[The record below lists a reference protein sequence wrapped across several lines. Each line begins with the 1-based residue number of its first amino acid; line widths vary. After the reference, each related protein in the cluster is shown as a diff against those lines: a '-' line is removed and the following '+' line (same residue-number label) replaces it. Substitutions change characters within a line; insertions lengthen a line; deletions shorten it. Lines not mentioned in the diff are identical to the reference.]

1 MTIFGVVCAIAVT
14 SSKPVSLY
22 GSQWTAMMTGNIVTS
37 SSESNES
44 NSSSEETE
52 GGTPLP
58 LTTLPPIRDEA
69 LPPIRDETCSPD
81 GQEELDSSDREGE
94 LPSSNEVSQTTFDS
108 DPSVLPDSDASQTS
122 TDIGESNEPP
132 QTSVGTDEPQT
143 FDGDGSLLPTL
154 SPLPETNVLQDPA
167 LTDAQFPLILDG
179 IAVTVLSTISSTK
192 HQGLPVDL
200 TPPPAPVILKPRP
213 LPVSAVPFQPLPAG
227 PTEAPTEAPSCFIVD
242 ITTPVPGPA
251 RGDSI

>member
-1 MTIFGVVCAIAVT
+1 
-14 SSKPVSLY
+14 
-22 GSQWTAMMTGNIVTS
+22 MMTGNIVTS

-52 GGTPLP
+52 GGTPPP
-58 LTTLPPIRDEA
+58 LTTLPPIRDETH
-69 LPPIRDETCSPD
+69 PPD

-94 LPSSNEVSQTTFDS
+94 LPSSDQVSQTTFDS
-108 DPSVLPDSDASQTS
+108 DPSVLPDSDVSQTS
-122 TDIGESNEPP
+122 TDIGESNEPV

-143 FDGDGSLLPTL
+143 FDRDGSLLPTL

-167 LTDAQFPLILDG
+167 LTDAQFPLDLDG
-179 IAVTVLSTISSTK
+179 IAITVLETIDSTT
-192 HQGLPVDL
+192 HQAHPVDL

-213 LPVSAVPFQPLPAG
+213 LPVSAVPFQLLPAG
-227 PTEAPTEAPSCFIVD
+227 PTEAPTEAASCFFVD